1 VSNNNSEKQTVL
13 KSRRAML
20 ASLGT
25 AGAAALAG
33 CAGSGGDGET
43 DSLNAAWLYFSEVG
57 DLGWT
62 YSHDQGRKA
71 AQEQLDYLETDYSE
85 SVPANRVEQSAIQ
98 YSENGFDVVFGASGT
113 FTDAIGSAAERK
125 PDDAFLVAGG
135 FQKGEA
141 YSNFMSKLY
150 QARYL
155 VGYASGLV
163 TEKDRIGYV
172 AANPVSSVYQEVNGF
187 ASGVQDANPDAT
199 VYLRFSN
206 TWFDPPKEGEI
217 AQALIDDRDV
227 DVMAQHQDSPAVMR
241 TAADSGLWTSGYA
254 ADMSDFGGENHLMDP
269 VFKWENVFVPI
280 IEQVRNEEWEPGF
293 VFPGIDDGAADVT
306 DPSSNVPDDV
316 VSEVT
321 SIKEEMTAGDPDS
334 IVWEGSEFADWSDE
348 ELLFSVDSVEYDN
361 VEGRQV

>member
-1 VSNNNSEKQTVL
+1 
-13 KSRRAML
+13 ML

-33 CAGSGGDGET
+33 CAGGGGGGES

-71 AQEQLDYLETDYSE
+71 AAAQLDYLETDYSE
-85 SVPANRVEQSAIQ
+85 SVPANRVEQSAVQ
-98 YSENGFDVVFGASGT
+98 YSENGFDIVFGASGT
-113 FTDAIGSAAERK
+113 FTDAMSAAAERR

-141 YSNFMSKLY
+141 FSNFMSKLY
-150 QARYL
+150 HARYL
-155 VGYASGLV
+155 VGYASGMV
-163 TEKDRIGYV
+163 TETDRIGYV

-217 AQALIDDRDV
+217 AQALIDDRGV

-241 TAADSGLWTSGYA
+241 TAADNGLWTSGYA
-254 ADMSDFGGENHLMDP
+254 ADMSDFGGDKHLMDP

-280 IEQVRNEEWEPGF
+280 IEQVRNGEWDADF
-293 VFPGIDDGAADVT
+293 VFPGIDDEAADIT
-306 DPSSNVPDDV
+306 EPSSGVPDDV

-321 SIKEEMTAGDPDS
+321 SIKEEMTANDPDS
-334 IVWEGSEFADWSDE
+334 VVWEGSTFVDWSDE
-348 ELLFSVDSVEYDN
+348 ELLFSVDSVDFDN
-361 VEGRQV
+361 VEGRQL